1 MKKKAYDIVLDCS
14 NINET
19 VIKALE
25 KENSCGGMEAVTVLK
40 LLRKKLDELGII
52 LNEEASA

>member
-1 MKKKAYDIVLDCS
+1 MKKAYDIVLDCS

-40 LLRKKLDELGII
+40 CLRKKLDELGMV
-52 LNEEASA
+52 LHKEEAA

>member
-1 MKKKAYDIVLDCS
+1 MKKAHDIVLDCS

-40 LLRKKLDELGII
+40 LLRAKLGELEEI
-52 LNEEASA
+52 LNEEAAA

>member
-1 MKKKAYDIVLDCS
+1 MKKAYDIVLACTD
-14 NINET
+14 INET

-40 LLRKKLDELGII
+40 LLRGKLDELGQI
-52 LNEEASA
+52 LSKEAAA

>member
-1 MKKKAYDIVLDCS
+1 MKKAYDIVLDCS

-40 LLRKKLDELGII
+40 CLRKKLDELGMI
-52 LNEEASA
+52 LHKEEAA

>member
-1 MKKKAYDIVLDCS
+1 MKKAYDIVLACTD
-14 NINET
+14 INET

-40 LLRKKLDELGII
+40 LLRGKLDELGQI
-52 LNEEASA
+52 LNEEAAA